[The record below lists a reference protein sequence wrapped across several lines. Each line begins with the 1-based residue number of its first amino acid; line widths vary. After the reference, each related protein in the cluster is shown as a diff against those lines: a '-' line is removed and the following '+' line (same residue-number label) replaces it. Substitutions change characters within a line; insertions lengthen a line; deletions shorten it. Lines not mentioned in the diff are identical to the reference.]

1 MRLKGT
7 KRLLDS
13 VWIVPSM
20 DEVEADKKAKG
31 QVRGKEMRK
40 AKHKQQSWHR
50 VWLGRPFKI

>member
-1 MRLKGT
+1 
-7 KRLLDS
+7 
-13 VWIVPSM
+13 M